1 MGLFGKKKK
10 EAEQCPICGKKIS
23 FFSGLVISDGTIC
36 DDCEKMV
43 RAQFD
48 IEEYW
53 KNYGCC
59 EWNRTTSDPLKAMT
73 VEEIKEMIN
82 ENIQHRS
89 EGYGCG
95 TETCKG
101 FEK

>member
-23 FFSGLVISDGTIC
+23 FFSGLAISDGTIC

-53 KNYGCC
+53 KITAVAN
-59 EWNRTTSDPLKAMT
+59 
-73 VEEIKEMIN
+73 
-82 ENIQHRS
+82 
-89 EGYGCG
+89 G
-95 TETCKG
+95 TG
-101 FEK
+101 RQAIR

>member
-48 IEEYW
+48 IEEY
-53 KNYGCC
+53 
-59 EWNRTTSDPLKAMT
+59 
-73 VEEIKEMIN
+73 
-82 ENIQHRS
+82 
-89 EGYGCG
+89 
-95 TETCKG
+95 
-101 FEK
+101 